1 MKLTLILSVLMAMLV
16 TGCASTQSTDTA
28 APTSVNESSKP
39 TPFHGILM
47 AIDMSASMVTVQTAS
62 GTMTMT
68 INADTKFRGGTKG
81 LSDLKVGDQISG
93 MFMMDDS
100 GKMMAVSIKPYSSK
114 G

>member
-1 MKLTLILSVLMAMLV
+1 MKLTLLLSLLMAMLV
-16 TGCASTQSTDTA
+16 TGCASTQSADNS
-28 APTSVNESSKP
+28 APSSVNESSKP
-39 TPFHGILM
+39 TSYHGTLM
-47 AIDMSASMVTVQTAS
+47 AIDMSASTVTIQTDH

-68 INADTKFRGGTKG
+68 INSDTKFHGGTKG

-100 GKMMAVSIKPYSSK
+100 GKMMAISIKPYSSK

>member
-1 MKLTLILSVLMAMLV
+1 
-16 TGCASTQSTDTA
+16 
-28 APTSVNESSKP
+28 
-39 TPFHGILM
+39 M
-47 AIDMSASMVTVQTAS
+47 AIDMSAGTVTVQTDH

-68 INADTKFRGGTKG
+68 IDANTKFRGGTKG

-100 GKMMAVSIKPYSSK
+100 GKMMAVSIRPYSSK

>member
-1 MKLTLILSVLMAMLV
+1 MKLTVIFSVLMALLV
-16 TGCASTQSTDTA
+16 TGCASTQSADTS
-28 APTSVNESSKP
+28 APSSANESSKH
-39 TPFHGILM
+39 TPYQGTIM
-47 AIDMSASMVTVQTAS
+47 AIDMSASTVTLQTDH